1 MPGKKPLHF
10 LRHISAQ
17 RANRSKLGCTIRSTP
32 NDMEQHE
39 EAQLARGLCE
49 GHVDAWQRLYDA
61 HAERVW
67 QLVSRAMEPGSPDV
81 ADVVQETFLAA
92 ARSARTY
99 DGDRGSLKSWLNG
112 IVRRQVAL
120 YYRRQSRHRSPGA
133 ADAAIPGGRPIMANA
148 VARDDAN
155 PTIALDVAERAL
167 QVRAALTE
175 LPADY
180 EVLLTSKYID
190 GATVE
195 QIATGENS
203 TQEAIRSKLARARRA
218 FRRAFRRDYPEMI

>member
-1 MPGKKPLHF
+1 
-10 LRHISAQ
+10 
-17 RANRSKLGCTIRSTP
+17 
-32 NDMEQHE
+32 
-39 EAQLARGLCE
+39 LCE
-49 GHVDAWQRLYDA
+49 GDVDAWQRLYDA

-67 QLVSRAMEPGSPDV
+67 RLVSRAMAPGSSDV

-99 DGDRGSLKSWLNG
+99 DVSRGSLASWLNG

-120 YYRRQSRHRSPGA
+120 YYRREKRHSSASGASTLFRGDRCIRSG
-133 ADAAIPGGRPIMANA
+133 A
-148 VARDDAN
+148 VAPGDAN
-155 PTIALDVAERAL
+155 PTTALDVAERASL
-167 QVRAALTE
+167 VRAALTK
-175 LPADY
+175 LPTDY

-195 QIATGENS
+195 QIAVAESS

-218 FRRAFRRDYPEMI
+218 FRRAFRRDFPETT

>member
-1 MPGKKPLHF
+1 M
-10 LRHISAQ
+10 
-17 RANRSKLGCTIRSTP
+17 
-32 NDMEQHE
+32 DMQQHE
-39 EAQLARGLCE
+39 ESDIARGLCE
-49 GHVDAWQRLYDA
+49 GNVDAWQRLYDT

-67 QLVSRAMEPGSPDV
+67 RLVARAMESGSPDV

-99 DGDRGSLKSWLNG
+99 DRARGSLTSWLNG

-120 YYRRQSRHRSPGA
+120 YYRRQERHRRAGGTRVSFEGA
-133 ADAAIPGGRPIMANA
+133 QPITEGA
-148 VARDDAN
+148 VAHSNNN
-155 PTIALDVAERAL
+155 PTTALDVAEQAL
-167 QVRAALTE
+167 QVRAALNK

-190 GATVE
+190 GTTVQ
-195 QIATGENS
+195 QIATAERA

-218 FRRAFRRDYPEMI
+218 FRRVFGGGSPETA

>member
-1 MPGKKPLHF
+1 
-10 LRHISAQ
+10 
-17 RANRSKLGCTIRSTP
+17 
-32 NDMEQHE
+32 MEQHE
-39 EAQLARGLCE
+39 GAQLARGLCE
-49 GHVDAWQRLYDA
+49 GDVDAWQRLYDA

-67 QLVSRAMEPGSPDV
+67 RLVSRAMEPGSPDV

-99 DGDRGSLKSWLNG
+99 DGDRGSLTSWLNG

-120 YYRRQSRHRSPGA
+120 YYRRQRRHRSSGG
-133 ADAAIPGGRPIMANA
+133 ADAVFQRGRPIMANA

-155 PTIALDVAERAL
+155 PTTALDVAERAL

-180 EVLLTSKYID
+180 EVLLTSKYVD

-195 QIATGENS
+195 QIAAGENS

-218 FRRAFRRDYPEMI
+218 FRRAFRRDYPETI

>member
-1 MPGKKPLHF
+1 M
-10 LRHISAQ
+10 
-17 RANRSKLGCTIRSTP
+17 
-32 NDMEQHE
+32 DMQQHE
-39 EAQLARGLCE
+39 ESDIARGLCE
-49 GHVDAWQRLYDA
+49 GNVDAWQRLYDT

-67 QLVSRAMEPGSPDV
+67 RLVARAMESGSSDV
-81 ADVVQETFLAA
+81 PDVVQETFLAA

-99 DGDRGSLKSWLNG
+99 DRARGSLTSWLNG

-120 YYRRQSRHRSPGA
+120 YYRRQERHHRASGTRVSFEA
-133 ADAAIPGGRPIMANA
+133 AQPITEGA
-148 VARDDAN
+148 VAHGNTN
-155 PTIALDVAERAL
+155 PTTALDVAEQAL
-167 QVRAALTE
+167 QIRVTLNK

-195 QIATGENS
+195 QIATAERA

-218 FRRAFRRDYPEMI
+218 FRRVFRGDFPETA

>member
-1 MPGKKPLHF
+1 M
-10 LRHISAQ
+10 
-17 RANRSKLGCTIRSTP
+17 
-32 NDMEQHE
+32 DMQQHE
-39 EAQLARGLCE
+39 ESDIARGLCE
-49 GHVDAWQRLYDA
+49 GNVDAWQRLYDT

-67 QLVSRAMEPGSPDV
+67 RLVARAMESGSSDV
-81 ADVVQETFLAA
+81 PDVVQETFLAA

-99 DGDRGSLKSWLNG
+99 DRARGSLTSWLNG

-120 YYRRQSRHRSPGA
+120 YYRRQERHRRAGGTGA
-133 ADAAIPGGRPIMANA
+133 SFEGAQPITAGA
-148 VARDDAN
+148 VAHGNTN
-155 PTIALDVAERAL
+155 PATALDVAEQAL
-167 QVRAALTE
+167 QVRVTLNK

-195 QIATGENS
+195 QIATAERA

-218 FRRAFRRDYPEMI
+218 FRRAFRGDSPETK